1 MPPPSGPRPP
11 GRPPAK
17 RNKGLRLF
25 VASAFEP
32 AFVSGL
38 QDIAEQARANS
49 PAGAVKWVAPANF
62 HITYA
67 FLGDLEQ
74 PAAAAAV
81 KGMEAGL
88 AGVKAFSVSSGG
100 FGVFPSSRRP
110 SVLWIGIAEG
120 AERLRETAGKLA
132 ASLAAEG
139 LVFENR
145 FEPHVTVGRVKG
157 PLPENFLRLAA
168 DLAGAKKAVSAISS
182 VDLLESSLTPAGPVY
197 RTVFSK
203 KLL

>member
-1 MPPPSGPRPP
+1 M
-11 GRPPAK
+11 
-17 RNKGLRLF
+17 RLF

-32 AFVSGL
+32 AFVSAL
-38 QDIAEQARANS
+38 EAIAEQARANS
-49 PAGAVKWVAPANF
+49 AAGAVKWVAPANF

-81 KGMEAGL
+81 RGMEAAL
-88 AGVKAFSVSSGG
+88 DGVKAFSVSSGG
-100 FGVFPSSRRP
+100 FGVFPSPRHP
-110 SVLWIGIAEG
+110 AVLWVGIDEG
-120 AERLRETAGKLA
+120 AGQLRETAGKLA
-132 ASLAAEG
+132 ESLAAEG

-145 FEPHVTVGRVKG
+145 FEPHVTIGRVKG
-157 PLPENFLRLAA
+157 RLPENFLGRAA
-168 DLAGAKKAVSAISS
+168 GFAQAKKAVSAISS
-182 VDLLESSLTPAGPVY
+182 VDLLESVLTPAGPEY

>member
-1 MPPPSGPRPP
+1 M
-11 GRPPAK
+11 
-17 RNKGLRLF
+17 RLF

-32 AFVSGL
+32 GFVRNL
-38 QDIAEQARANS
+38 EAIEDYARANS
-49 PAGAVKWVAPANF
+49 AVGAVKWVEPENF

-81 KGMEAGL
+81 RGMEAALDGI
-88 AGVKAFSVSSGG
+88 KAFSVSSGG

-110 SVLWIGIAEG
+110 SVLWVGIAEG
-120 AERLRETAGKLA
+120 AAQLSETAEKLA
-132 ASLAAEG
+132 GGLAAEG
-139 LVFENR
+139 LIFENR
-145 FEPHVTVGRVKG
+145 FEPHVTIGRVKG
-157 PLPENFLRLAA
+157 PLPENFLRRAA
-168 DLAGAKKAVSAISS
+168 DFAQARKAVSALSS
-182 VDLLESSLTPAGPVY
+182 VDLLESVLTPAGPKY